1 MSKEVDQLT
10 VEVEK
15 SKSNLNN
22 LVNRFDS
29 SEKKQKSVVGL
40 NECFRKVLDEYKET
54 LLGFNKYSFDFKEI
68 DIKDIF
74 GNLSETEKVSGNGRG
89 QIKTKN

>member
-29 SEKKQKSVVGL
+29 SENKQKSVVG
-40 NECFRKVLDEYKET
+40 
-54 LLGFNKYSFDFKEI
+54 
-68 DIKDIF
+68 
-74 GNLSETEKVSGNGRG
+74 
-89 QIKTKN
+89 Q

>member
-1 MSKEVDQLT
+1 MEGLDKNTEICIYEYFEDIKRKVDLRRKDLIQRIHNYSEEIINSVENKQQKYLKMSKEVDQLT

-29 SEKKQKSVVGL
+29 SENKQKSVVG
-40 NECFRKVLDEYKET
+40 
-54 LLGFNKYSFDFKEI
+54 
-68 DIKDIF
+68 
-74 GNLSETEKVSGNGRG
+74 
-89 QIKTKN
+89 Q